1 MVRSLGLV
9 VSAIA
14 LPMTG
19 SILRA
24 EEKTAQP
31 PQTLNAAKLAG
42 LAGFVNVSCD
52 TLRTD
57 GERFKGAIRAMGVDP
72 EELDRGALMLQARSY
87 LVAYQKDVPGSCTRA
102 DALFG
107 QSGRIIPGIFVPR

>member
-1 MVRSLGLV
+1 MRSLGLV
-9 VSAIA
+9 VVTIA
-14 LPMTG
+14 LSVTG

-24 EEKTAQP
+24 EEPAALP
-31 PQTLNAAKLAG
+31 PQTLSAAKLAG

-72 EELDRGALMLQARSY
+72 AELDRGALMLQARSY
-87 LVAYQKDVPGSCTRA
+87 LVAYQKDLPGSCTRA
-102 DALFG
+102 EALFG